1 MNTTYLAGDVRAL
14 RAAGLMSLR
23 QMRRYPTTL
32 MGTIFWPVLLP
43 AVWVLMGQAYSGG
56 GDPQAL
62 DAFASRAGTTGIAL
76 FVFIGYLMYM
86 WLSALLW
93 GPGTA
98 LRQEQIR
105 GSLEAVFLTPVSRLV
120 PLFGPTL
127 TNAVWIILDL
137 FVMGLAAWLLFGVV
151 LSLQG
156 VLLALAIT
164 LIGVPSMYALGALF
178 GAGVLRFGEIG
189 PAVQFTRGAL
199 SLLCG
204 ITFPIAMLPGWAQ
217 ATATAMPPTHI
228 VDGMRSALLRSAGP
242 AELLPTA
249 GGLLGLAVVFGV
261 LAVVVFRWL
270 EASARRSGM
279 FGRY

>member
-1 MNTTYLAGDVRAL
+1 MNATYLAGDLRAL
-14 RAAGLMSLR
+14 RAAGRMSLR
-23 QMRRYPTTL
+23 QLRRYPTNL
-32 MGTIFWPVLLP
+32 LGTIFWPVLLP

-56 GDPQAL
+56 GEPAAL
-62 DAFASRAGTTGIAL
+62 DAFASRAGTTGVTL
-76 FVFIGYLMYM
+76 FVFVGYLMYM

-127 TNAVWIILDL
+127 TNFVWIAMDL
-137 FVMGLAAWLLFGVV
+137 VVMGLAAWLLFGVV
-151 LSLQG
+151 LSVQG
-156 VLLALAIT
+156 MLLAAAIT
-164 LIGVPSMYALGALF
+164 LIGVPAMYAMGALF

-189 PAVQFTRGAL
+189 PAVQFTRGGL
-199 SLLCG
+199 SMLCG
-204 ITFPIAMLPGWAQ
+204 ITFPIAMLPSWAQ
-217 ATATAMPPTHI
+217 AAASAMPPTYI
-228 VDGMRSALLRSAGP
+228 VDAMRGALLRSATVADLVP
-242 AELLPTA
+242 AAASLI
-249 GGLLGLAVVFGV
+249 GLAAAFAI

-279 FGRY
+279 LGRY

>member
-1 MNTTYLAGDVRAL
+1 VNRRYVAGDLRAL
-14 RAAGLMSLR
+14 GAAGLMSWR
-23 QMRRYPTTL
+23 QLRRYPAL
-32 MGTIFWPVLLP
+32 LIGTIFWPVLLP

-56 GDPQAL
+56 GDPDAL
-62 DAFASRAGTTGIAL
+62 NAFASRAGTTGVTL
-76 FVFIGYLMYM
+76 FIFVGYLMYM

-127 TNAVWIILDL
+127 TNFVFIVMDL
-137 FVMGLAAWLLFGVV
+137 LVMGVAVWLLFGVV
-151 LSLQG
+151 LSLEG
-156 VLLALAIT
+156 VLLAVAIT
-164 LIGVPSMYALGALF
+164 LIGVPAMYAMGALF

-199 SLLCG
+199 SMLCG
-204 ITFPIAMLPGWAQ
+204 ITFPLAMLPDWARV
-217 ATATAMPPTHI
+217 TAAAMPPTHI
-228 VDGMRSALLRSAGP
+228 VDGMRNALLKAAGP
-242 AELLPTA
+242 VDLLPA
-249 GGLLGLAVVFGV
+249 AASLIGLAFVFGGLAI
-261 LAVVVFRWL
+261 VVFRWL

-279 FGRY
+279 LGRY

>member
-1 MNTTYLAGDVRAL
+1 MNAAYLAGDLRAL
-14 RAAGLMSLR
+14 RAAALMSLR
-23 QMRRYPTTL
+23 QIRRYKTGL
-32 MGTIFWPVLLP
+32 LGTIFWPVLLP

-56 GDPQAL
+56 GDPDAL
-62 DAFASRAGTTGIAL
+62 NAFASRAGTTGVSL
-76 FVFIGYLMYM
+76 FVFVGYLMYM
-86 WLSALLW
+86 WLSSLLW

-127 TNAVWIILDL
+127 TNIVWIVLDL

-151 LSLQG
+151 LPLQG
-156 VLLALAIT
+156 VLLAFAIT
-164 LIGVPSMYALGALF
+164 LIGAPAMYAMGALF
-178 GAGVLRFGEIG
+178 GAGVLRFGEIS

-199 SLLCG
+199 SMLCG

-217 ATATAMPPTHI
+217 VTAAAMPPTHV
-228 VDGMRSALLRSAGP
+228 VDGMRNALLKSAGP
-242 AELLPTA
+242 AELLPLAAT
-249 GGLLGLAVVFGV
+249 LFGLAAAFSV
-261 LAVVVFRWL
+261 LAIVVFRWL

>member
-1 MNTTYLAGDVRAL
+1 MNGTYLAGDLRAL

-98 LRQEQIR
+98 LRQEQLR

-127 TNAVWIILDL
+127 TNAIWIVLDL
-137 FVMGLAAWLLFGVV
+137 FVMGIAAWVLFGVV
-151 LSLQG
+151 LSIQG

-164 LIGVPSMYALGALF
+164 VVGVPAMYAMGALF

-228 VDGMRSALLRSAGP
+228 VDGMRNALLRSAGP
-242 AELLPTA
+242 VDLLPTA
-249 GGLLGLAVVFGV
+249 GVLLGLAVVFGV

>member
-1 MNTTYLAGDVRAL
+1 MNGTYLAGDLRAL
-14 RAAGLMSLR
+14 RAAALMSLR
-23 QMRRYPTTL
+23 QMRRYPTTII
-32 MGTIFWPVLLP
+32 GTIFWPVLLP

-127 TNAVWIILDL
+127 TNAIWIVLDL

-151 LSLQG
+151 LSIQG

-164 LIGVPSMYALGALF
+164 VVGVPAMYAMGALF

-189 PAVQFTRGAL
+189 PAVQFTRGTL

-204 ITFPIAMLPGWAQ
+204 ITFPITMLPGWAQ
-217 ATATAMPPTHI
+217 ATAAAMPPTHI
-228 VDGMRSALLRSAGP
+228 VDGMRNALLRSAGP
-242 AELLPTA
+242 ADLLPTA
-249 GGLLGLAVVFGV
+249 GGLLGLAVAFGI

>member
-1 MNTTYLAGDVRAL
+1 MSTSYFAGDLRAL

-23 QMRRYPTTL
+23 QIRRYPTNL
-32 MGTIFWPVLLP
+32 FGTIFWPVLLP

-56 GDPQAL
+56 GDPEAL
-62 DAFASRAGTTGIAL
+62 NAFASRAGTTGVTL
-76 FVFIGYLMYM
+76 FVFVGYLMYM

-127 TNAVWIILDL
+127 TNIVWIVLDL
-137 FVMGLAAWLLFGVV
+137 FVMGLAAWLLFGIV
-151 LSLQG
+151 LPLQG
-156 VLLALAIT
+156 VLLAFVIT
-164 LIGVPSMYALGALF
+164 LVGVPAMYAMGALF

-199 SLLCG
+199 SMLCG

-217 ATATAMPPTHI
+217 ATAAAMPPTHI
-228 VDGMRSALLRSAGP
+228 VDGMRNALLKSAGP
-242 AELLPTA
+242 ADLLPIAAT
-249 GGLLGLAVVFGV
+249 LIGLAVVFAA

-279 FGRY
+279 LGRY

>member
-1 MNTTYLAGDVRAL
+1 VNGRYVAGDLRAL

-23 QMRRYPTTL
+23 QIRRYPTNL
-32 MGTIFWPVLLP
+32 LGTIFWPVLLP

-56 GDPQAL
+56 GDPAAL
-62 DAFASRAGTTGIAL
+62 NAFASRAGTTGVTL
-76 FVFIGYLMYM
+76 FVFVGYLMYM

-98 LRQEQIR
+98 LRQEQLR

-127 TNAVWIILDL
+127 TNVVWIVMDL

-151 LSLQG
+151 LPVQG
-156 VLLALAIT
+156 MVLAFAIT
-164 LIGVPSMYALGALF
+164 IIGVPAMYAMGALF

-189 PAVQFTRGAL
+189 PAVQFTRGGL
-199 SLLCG
+199 SMLCG
-204 ITFPIAMLPGWAQ
+204 ITFPIAMLPDWAQ
-217 ATATAMPPTHI
+217 AASLTMPPTYI
-228 VDGMRSALLRSAGP
+228 VDAMRGALLKSATP
-242 AELLPTA
+242 ADLVPAAATLV
-249 GGLLGLAVVFGV
+249 GLAFTFAV
-261 LAVVVFRWL
+261 LAIVVFRWL

-279 FGRY
+279 LGRY

>member
-1 MNTTYLAGDVRAL
+1 MNAAYVAGDLRAL

-23 QMRRYPTTL
+23 QIRRYKTSL
-32 MGTIFWPVLLP
+32 IGTIFWPVLLP
-43 AVWVLMGQAYSGG
+43 AVWALMGQAYSGG
-56 GDPQAL
+56 GDPDAL
-62 DAFASRAGTTGIAL
+62 NAFASRAGTTGVSL
-76 FVFIGYLMYM
+76 FVFVGYLMYM

-127 TNAVWIILDL
+127 TNVVWIVLDL
-137 FVMGLAAWLLFGVV
+137 LVMGVAAWLLFGVV
-151 LSLQG
+151 LPMQG
-156 VLLALAIT
+156 ALLAVAIT
-164 LIGVPSMYALGALF
+164 LIGAPAMYAMGALF

-199 SLLCG
+199 SMLCG

-217 ATATAMPPTHI
+217 AAAGAMPPTHI
-228 VDGMRSALLRSAGP
+228 VDGMRNALLKSAGP
-242 AELLPTA
+242 AELLPLAAT
-249 GGLLGLAVVFGV
+249 LLGLAIAFSA
-261 LAVVVFRWL
+261 LAIVVFRWL

>member
-1 MNTTYLAGDVRAL
+1 VNATYLAGDLRAL
-14 RAAGLMSLR
+14 RAAGRMSLR
-23 QMRRYPTTL
+23 QLRRYPTNL
-32 MGTIFWPVLLP
+32 LGTIFWPVLLP

-56 GDPQAL
+56 GEPAAL
-62 DAFASRAGTTGIAL
+62 DAFASRAGTTGVTL
-76 FVFIGYLMYM
+76 FVFVGYLMYM

-127 TNAVWIILDL
+127 TNFVWIAMDL
-137 FVMGLAAWLLFGVV
+137 VVMGLAAWLLFGVV
-151 LSLQG
+151 LSVQG
-156 VLLALAIT
+156 MLLAAAIT
-164 LIGVPSMYALGALF
+164 LIGVPAMYAMGALF

-189 PAVQFTRGAL
+189 PAVQFTRGGL
-199 SLLCG
+199 SMLCG
-204 ITFPIAMLPGWAQ
+204 ITFPIAMLPSWAQ
-217 ATATAMPPTHI
+217 AAASAMPPTYI
-228 VDGMRSALLRSAGP
+228 VDAMRGALLRSATVADLVP
-242 AELLPTA
+242 AAASLI
-249 GGLLGLAVVFGV
+249 GLAAAFAI

-279 FGRY
+279 LGRY

>member
-1 MNTTYLAGDVRAL
+1 MNVAYLAGDLRAL

-23 QMRRYPTTL
+23 QIRRYPTSL
-32 MGTIFWPVLLP
+32 LGTIFWPVVLP

-56 GDPQAL
+56 GDPDAL
-62 DAFASRAGTTGIAL
+62 NAFASRAGTTGVTL
-76 FVFIGYLMYM
+76 FVFVGFLMYM

-127 TNAVWIILDL
+127 TNIVWIVLDL
-137 FVMGLAAWLLFGVV
+137 VVMGVAAWLLFGVV
-151 LSLQG
+151 LPLQG
-156 VLLALAIT
+156 MVLAFAIT
-164 LIGVPSMYALGALF
+164 LVGVPAMYAMGALF

-189 PAVQFTRGAL
+189 PAVQFTRGGL
-199 SLLCG
+199 SMLCG
-204 ITFPIAMLPGWAQ
+204 ITFPIAMLPNWAQ
-217 ATATAMPPTHI
+217 AAASAMPPTYI
-228 VDGMRSALLRSAGP
+228 VDAMRSALLKSATP
-242 AELLPTA
+242 ADLVPAAAALVA
-249 GGLLGLAVVFGV
+249 LAFAFAA

>member
-1 MNTTYLAGDVRAL
+1 MNATYLAGDLRAL

-23 QMRRYPTTL
+23 QIRRYPTNL
-32 MGTIFWPVLLP
+32 LGTIFWPVLLP
-43 AVWVLMGQAYSGG
+43 AAWVLMGQAYSGG
-56 GDPQAL
+56 GDPAAL
-62 DAFASRAGTTGIAL
+62 NAFASRSGTTAVTL
-76 FVFIGYLMYM
+76 FVFVGFLMYM

-127 TNAVWIILDL
+127 TNIVWIVLDL
-137 FVMGLAAWLLFGVV
+137 FVMGIAAWLLFGVV
-151 LSLQG
+151 LPLQG
-156 VLLALAIT
+156 VLLAFAIT
-164 LIGVPSMYALGALF
+164 LVGVPAMYAMGALF

-189 PAVQFTRGAL
+189 PAVQFTRGGL
-199 SLLCG
+199 SMLCG
-204 ITFPIAMLPGWAQ
+204 ITFPIAMLPNWAQ
-217 ATATAMPPTHI
+217 ATSLAMPPTYI
-228 VDGMRSALLRSAGP
+228 VDGMRNALLRSASP
-242 AELLPTA
+242 ADLLPTA
-249 GGLLGLAVVFGV
+249 ASLIGLAIAFTV

-279 FGRY
+279 LGRY